1 MWLHVCSVDAFQRS
15 LSTEEALDNQ
25 PNMWRNLSTTP
36 CKEWKFT
43 LQSQQ
48 RCSCGC
54 QCLREDYSILLFLNI
69 DMHDSVK
76 VFFFLIFFFLPWGMW
91 DFSSPTSDWT
101 HAPSTGVQT
110 LNHWNTGEVPSQP
123 SYFAPGGWMC
133 ESFLCR
139 VNTTLLGTKR
149 FTEVSI
155 LTPHF
160 AIESTHAFS
169 FPCLGFKIH

>member
-1 MWLHVCSVDAFQRS
+1 MPSKGPWVQRKHLIISQICDATYPLLHVRSENSNFKANRDVAVVVSVSGKIILFYCF
-15 LSTEEALDNQ
+15 
-25 PNMWRNLSTTP
+25 W
-36 CKEWKFT
+36 T
-43 LQSQQ
+43 LTCMTQS
-48 RCSCGC
+48 S
-54 QCLREDYSILLFLNI
+54 
-69 DMHDSVK
+69 
-76 VFFFLIFFFLPWGMW
+76 FFFFNFFLPWGMW